1 MATDQIPREEST
13 WKPSLWVCLLLAL
26 STLVVYWPVTGHEFV
41 NYDDTDY
48 VTANPYV
55 QAGLSAK
62 GLAWVWH
69 SDVARNWHPV
79 TMLSHMLDCQ
89 FYGMRPGGHHLTSLL
104 FHIANTLLLFVLLQ
118 KMTGARWRSG
128 VVAALFAL
136 HPLHVESVA
145 WVAERKDVLSTF
157 FFLLTLSTYAAY
169 ANKSRVQSLKSKVQ
183 SPKSKVAGVAATE
196 HATRNTFHAS
206 RFTFQA
212 FLHPPASFLYVL
224 SLLLFALG
232 LMSKPML
239 VTVPFVLLLLDYW
252 PLQRLQF
259 PALPG
264 SRFKAQGS
272 KFKVPASAGS
282 VQPAAP
288 WRTAPFSRLCWE
300 KVPFLLL
307 STTSCVV
314 TFQVQQ
320 RGGSVL
326 DVNNLPV
333 AARVAN
339 AVMSYVRYLG
349 KMLWPENLAALYVRK
364 VPWPAGEVGLAAVA
378 LLAASIA
385 VMRFARGRPYLA
397 VGWFWYVGTLVPVI
411 GLVQVG
417 MQTMADRYTYIPSI
431 GIFIAVSWGVWEL
444 ACSGRGQSHSADL
457 QSAVSRISNPQGAGT
472 THSAGRLETC
482 DTADCKSALPG
493 RRLRGLQ
500 ILTTVVLAACM
511 VVTRKQIGWWKSSET
526 LFQRMIT
533 AVPGNYMAHYNLG
546 NLYSRQEK
554 LAEAVKQYEAAL
566 KAEPS
571 YAEAHNNLGSVLLR
585 QGRFDESVA
594 HYSAAVRLR
603 PEYLYYF
610 NLANAQVDAG
620 KAAEALVNYQQA
632 LRLNPSSSQAHHNVG
647 IALQA
652 EGKGDAAM
660 AEFRVALQ
668 LQPDYESA
676 EHNLA
681 NRLADAGKV
690 EEAMTHYLA
699 ALRLD
704 SKHAESYNGL
714 GICYAM
720 QGKYPEAERQFREA
734 VRLKPDYAG
743 AQSNLGNALGA
754 QNKLEEAIPHYQKAL
769 EIDPKDF
776 QTHFNLGLSL
786 LGQGRRVEARNH
798 FVEALHLHPD
808 YPEAKKV
815 LANLD
820 SSAQQKK

>member
-1 MATDQIPREEST
+1 MATVET
-13 WKPSLWVCLLLAL
+13 PSLEPAWKHSLWICLFLAL
-26 STLVVYWPVTGHEFV
+26 STLVVYWPVTGHQFV

-48 VTANPYV
+48 VTENSYV

-89 FYGMRPGGHHLTSLL
+89 VYGMRPGGHHLTSLL
-104 FHIANTLLLFVLLQ
+104 FHIANALLLFLLLRN
-118 KMTGARWRSG
+118 MTGALWRSG
-128 VVAALFAL
+128 AVAALFAL

-157 FFLLTLSTYAAY
+157 FFLLTLSAY
-169 ANKSRVQSLKSKVQ
+169 VAYVNRSRVQ
-183 SPKSKVAGVAATE
+183 SPKSKVQGPKPKAQGSADTQ
-196 HATRNTFHAS
+196 HATRNMPHAQRS
-206 RFTFQA
+206 TLHA
-212 FLHPPASFLYVL
+212 FRSPSPTLLYAL

-239 VTVPFVLLLLDYW
+239 VTVPFVLLLLDFW
-252 PLQRLQF
+252 PLGRIMKYEGRMMKHGGQNPRPRSYFILHPSSF
-259 PALPG
+259 IL
-264 SRFKAQGS
+264 
-272 KFKVPASAGS
+272 
-282 VQPAAP
+282 
-288 WRTAPFSRLCWE
+288 LE

-307 STTSCVV
+307 SAASCVV

-339 AVMSYVRYLG
+339 ALMSYVRYLG
-349 KMLWPENLAALYVRK
+349 KMLWPEHLAALYLRK
-364 VPWPAGEVGLAAVA
+364 VPWPVWQVGLAAAA
-378 LLAASIA
+378 LLAVSVA
-385 VMRFARGRPYLA
+385 VIRLARRRPYLA

-417 MQTMADRYTYIPSI
+417 MQTMADRYTYIPLI
-431 GIFIAVSWGVWEL
+431 GIFIAIAWGAWEL
-444 ACSGRGQSHSADL
+444 ASGWRVARVGLGIA
-457 QSAVSRISNPQGAGT
+457 
-472 THSAGRLETC
+472 
-482 DTADCKSALPG
+482 TA
-493 RRLRGLQ
+493 
-500 ILTTVVLAACM
+500 VVLAACLM
-511 VVTRKQIGWWKSSET
+511 ATRNQLAWWKDSET

-533 AVPGNYMAHYNLG
+533 AVEGNYLAHYNMG
-546 NLYSRQEK
+546 NLFSRQNK
-554 LAEAVKQYEAAL
+554 LPEAVQHYEAAL
-566 KAEPS
+566 KAEPN
-571 YAEAHNNLGSVLLR
+571 YAEAHNNLGGVLLR
-585 QGRFDESVA
+585 QGRFEEALA
-594 HYSAAVRLR
+594 HYAAAVRLK

-620 KAAEALVNYQQA
+620 KAAEAVPSYQQA
-632 LRLNPSSSQAHHNVG
+632 LRLNPNSSQAHHNLG
-647 IALQA
+647 MALQA
-652 EGKGDAAM
+652 QGKADAAM
-660 AEFRVALQ
+660 AELRAALQ

-681 NRLADAGKV
+681 NRLADAGRV

-704 SKHAESYNGL
+704 PNHAESYNGL

-720 QGKYPEAERQFREA
+720 QGKFPEAERQFREA
-734 VRLKPDYAG
+734 VRLKPDHSG

-769 EIDPKDF
+769 ELDPKDF

-786 LGQGRRVEARNH
+786 LRQGRRAEARAH
-798 FVEALHLHPD
+798 FMEALRLRPD
-808 YPEAKKV
+808 YPEAQKA
-815 LANLD
+815 LAELD
-820 SSAQQKK
+820 SSAEQKK